1 LRILYYTHPALFEPA
16 LCLAQELSRRVE
28 LHLVLEVSPGSWRT
42 ASFDLPERR
51 LPAGLV
57 PGDAVLR
64 DAFPAGVRKYWQSAA
79 SFHLAVHP
87 QRRSLHPQ
95 SWQISRRVLAYARDL
110 SVDALHVDDVDVS
123 PRLALAL
130 ATSQHSPL
138 VITVHDPEPHSGEG
152 NWRKRLARRLAYPR
166 AKRFVLYNEA
176 LKNGFARRF
185 GIASNTI
192 RTARLGAYD
201 VCTEWS
207 TADAVPPRSTVLFFG
222 RLSAYK
228 GLDIFYDA
236 ARIIAARVRGVT
248 FVVAGHAVAGYTP
261 PAPPDVPRSD
271 IEVHDKYF
279 SNEET
284 AALFQNATV
293 VVCPYRD
300 ATQSGVVLTAFAFG
314 VPVVASDSGG
324 LPEYVWSD
332 RTGLVVPVG
341 DAQATADAVIRILL
355 EPGYREKLSANI
367 LAARN
372 GPLSWRHT
380 ADAIVRAYQSLQE
393 SPSQ

>member
-16 LCLAQELSRRVE
+16 LCLVQELSRRVE
-28 LHLVLEVSPGSWRT
+28 LHLVLEISPGSWQT
-42 ASFDLPERR
+42 ASFDLPESR

-64 DAFPAGVRKYWQSAA
+64 DAFPEGVRKYWQSAA

-95 SWQISRRVLAYARDL
+95 SWQISRRVLEFARDL
-110 SVDALHVDDVDVS
+110 SLDALHVDDVDVS

-130 ATSQHSPL
+130 ATSKHPPL

-152 NWRKRLARRLAYPR
+152 NWRKQLARRLAYPR
-166 AKRFVLYNEA
+166 AKRFVLYNNA
-176 LKNGFARRF
+176 LKDAFARRF
-185 GIASNTI
+185 RIAKEAI
-192 RTARLGAYD
+192 HTARLGAYD
-201 VCTEWS
+201 VCAEWS
-207 TADAVPPRSTVLFFG
+207 DANAVPAKQTVLFFG
-222 RLSAYK
+222 RLSVYK

-236 ARIIAARVRGVT
+236 ARIIAARVRGVK

-261 PAPPDVPRSD
+261 PSPPHVPRSE
-271 IEVHDKYF
+271 IEVHDRYF
-279 SNEET
+279 SNEEM

-293 VVCPYRD
+293 AVCPYRD

-314 VPVVASDSGG
+314 VPVIASDAGG
-324 LPEYVWSD
+324 LPEYVAPE

-341 DAQATADAVIRILL
+341 DAQATADAIIRVLL
-355 EPGYREKLSANI
+355 EPGFRETLSANI
-367 LAARN
+367 AEARRAE
-372 GPLSWRHT
+372 LSWRHT
-380 ADAIVRAYQSLQE
+380 ADAVLRVYGSL
-393 SPSQ
+393 